1 MNLENV
7 STEEFCTELNNILL
21 SFCNNKLNINDQKRT
36 FYISD
41 YNISSINS
49 ITPFNI
55 KCFYKKKNNHDYYN
69 INIIPVNETKTCI
82 EFSIQRNNKECFGKL
97 YALFP
102 KCYGNNYSGTKIL
115 NFYKHVI
122 TKMNMIQ
129 YIVLSDISNL
139 RIYMKLTRGQTY
151 YETQKFQIDL
161 YSDMNDYKQNNVIDK
176 MTIYLKMFNNVDNN
190 LNNVKNK
197 YKEYSNQIQNININ
211 ILIAKLIEVYD
222 NMKLLI
228 TTSRSV
234 DDIKYNCFRNG
245 FFHYLIY
252 IPDELIEVPFDV
264 DHFDFD
270 NYINNISQY
279 MAAIHYITTIL
290 KEFKKENKETLKEY
304 LVGKPL
310 TTELDNK
317 LSDISKLYL
326 YKFIKYNETYFETG
340 LETDF
345 ETDLETDLKI
355 TYEPLLDY
363 IECFDV
369 FYFQRFIYFTKQ
381 QQEQEQQGGNV
392 TISDSYYKKYIKYKV
407 KYLQQKK

>member
-1 MNLENV
+1 MNIENV

-21 SFCNNKLNINDQKRT
+21 SFCNNKLNVNDQRRT

-41 YNISSINS
+41 YNISSTNS
-49 ITPFNI
+49 ITPFSI
-55 KCFYKKKNNHDYYN
+55 KCSYKKKNNHDDYN
-69 INIIPVNETKTCI
+69 INMIPVNETKTCI
-82 EFSIQRNNKECFGKL
+82 EFSVQRNNKECFGKL

-122 TKMNMIQ
+122 TQMNMIQ

-161 YSDMNDYKQNNVIDK
+161 HSDMNDYKQNNVIDK
-176 MTIYLKMFNNVDNN
+176 MTTYLKMFNNVDDNN
-190 LNNVKNK
+190 LNLNSVKNK
-197 YKEYSNQIQNININ
+197 YKEYSDQIQNINIST
-211 ILIAKLIEVYD
+211 LITKLTEVYD

-228 TTSRSV
+228 TASRSV
-234 DDIKYNCFRNG
+234 DDIKYNCFRDG
-245 FFHYLIY
+245 FFYYLIH
-252 IPDELIEVPFDV
+252 IPDELTEVPFDP

-270 NYINNISQY
+270 NYINSISQY
-279 MAAIHYITTIL
+279 MAAIHYIVTIL
-290 KEFKKENKETLKEY
+290 KEFQKENKETLKEY
-304 LVGKPL
+304 LVDKPL

-326 YKFIKYNETYFETG
+326 YKFIKYNET
-340 LETDF
+340 
-345 ETDLETDLKI
+345 DLEV

-381 QQEQEQQGGNV
+381 QQLGGNV
-392 TISDSYYKKYIKYKV
+392 IISNSYYKKYMKYKV
-407 KYLQQKK
+407 KYLQHKKQKK